1 MQTCGVCHAVK
12 PRVKELA
19 KEYKIPVEEID
30 ATLHPE
36 VASRYEVLTVPAV
49 LLMVG
54 DKEFARQARF
64 IDLLE
69 LEKRIVQA
77 KAYVEAEETE
87 WKPWKNVC
95 YQETYIFRLL
105 QKG

>member
-1 MQTCGVCHAVK
+1 MDEVKIIYISMQTCGVCHAVK

-36 VASRYEVLTVPAV
+36 VASRYEVLTVPAI

-64 IDLLE
+64 IDLME

-77 KAYVEAEETE
+77 KAYVKEEETE
-87 WKPWKNVC
+87 
-95 YQETYIFRLL
+95 
-105 QKG
+105 

>member
-1 MQTCGVCHAVK
+1 MDEVKIIYISMQTCGVCHAVK

-19 KEYKIPVEEID
+19 KEYKVPVEEID

-36 VASRYEVLTVPAV
+36 VASRYEVLTVPAI

-64 IDLLE
+64 IDLME

-77 KAYVEAEETE
+77 KAYVKEEETE
-87 WKPWKNVC
+87 
-95 YQETYIFRLL
+95 
-105 QKG
+105 

>member
-1 MQTCGVCHAVK
+1 MDEVKIIYISMQTCGVCHAIK

-19 KEYKIPVEEID
+19 KEYEIPVEEID

-36 VASRYEVLTVPAV
+36 VASLYEVLTVPAV
-49 LLMVG
+49 ILTLG

-77 KAYVEAEETE
+77 KAFAETEETE
-87 WKPWKNVC
+87 
-95 YQETYIFRLL
+95 
-105 QKG
+105 

>member
-1 MQTCGVCHAVK
+1 MDEVKIIYISMQTCGVCHAVK

-19 KEYKIPVEEID
+19 KEYKVPVEEID

-64 IDLLE
+64 IDLME

-77 KAYVEAEETE
+77 KAYVKEEETE
-87 WKPWKNVC
+87 
-95 YQETYIFRLL
+95 
-105 QKG
+105 

>member
-1 MQTCGVCHAVK
+1 MDEVKIIYISMQTCGVCHAVK

-49 LLMVG
+49 LLMV
-54 DKEFARQARF
+54 F
-64 IDLLE
+64 ILFPPFQHTPLLE
-69 LEKRIVQA
+69 RCA
-77 KAYVEAEETE
+77 
-87 WKPWKNVC
+87 
-95 YQETYIFRLL
+95 FRVP
-105 QKG
+105 KGR

>member
-1 MQTCGVCHAVK
+1 MDEVKIIYISTPTCGVCHAVK

-36 VASRYEVLTVPAV
+36 VASRYAVLTVPA
-49 LLMVG
+49 G

-64 IDLLE
+64 IDLME

-77 KAYVEAEETE
+77 KAYVEVEETE
-87 WKPWKNVC
+87 
-95 YQETYIFRLL
+95 
-105 QKG
+105 

>member
-1 MQTCGVCHAVK
+1 METVKIIYISTPTCGVCHVIRPQVMEIAGDYGITVK
-12 PRVKELA
+12 
-19 KEYKIPVEEID
+19 EID

-36 VASRYEVLTVPAV
+36 VASRYEVLTVPAI

-64 IDLLE
+64 IDLME

-77 KAYVEAEETE
+77 KAYVETEETE
-87 WKPWKNVC
+87 
-95 YQETYIFRLL
+95 
-105 QKG
+105 

>member
-1 MQTCGVCHAVK
+1 MNEVKIIYISTTTCGVCHAIK
-12 PRVKELA
+12 PRVQELA

-69 LEKRIVQA
+69 LEKRIVQV
-77 KAYVEAEETE
+77 KAYVGAEETE
-87 WKPWKNVC
+87 
-95 YQETYIFRLL
+95 
-105 QKG
+105 

>member
-1 MQTCGVCHAVK
+1 MDRVKIIYISMQTCGVCHAIK

-36 VASRYEVLTVPAV
+36 VAGRYEVLTVPAV

-69 LEKRIVQA
+69 LEKRMVQA
-77 KAYVEAEETE
+77 KAYVEAKETE
-87 WKPWKNVC
+87 
-95 YQETYIFRLL
+95 
-105 QKG
+105 

>member
-1 MQTCGVCHAVK
+1 MGEVKIIYISMQTCGVCHAVK

-19 KEYKIPVEEID
+19 KEYKVPVEEID

-36 VASRYEVLTVPAV
+36 VASRYEVLTVPAI

-64 IDLLE
+64 IDLME

-77 KAYVEAEETE
+77 KAYVKEEETE
-87 WKPWKNVC
+87 
-95 YQETYIFRLL
+95 
-105 QKG
+105 

>member
-1 MQTCGVCHAVK
+1 MDEVRIIYISMQTCGVCHAVK

-54 DKEFARQARF
+54 DKESSTLYRPFGTRKAHRSSKGVCGK
-64 IDLLE
+64 LE
-69 LEKRIVQA
+69 NLI
-77 KAYVEAEETE
+77 
-87 WKPWKNVC
+87 
-95 YQETYIFRLL
+95 I
-105 QKG
+105 

>member
-1 MQTCGVCHAVK
+1 MDEVKIIYISMQTCGVCHAVK

-69 LEKRIVQA
+69 LEKRIVQT
-77 KAYVEAEETE
+77 KAYVES
-87 WKPWKNVC
+87 
-95 YQETYIFRLL
+95 
-105 QKG
+105 

>member
-1 MQTCGVCHAVK
+1 MNEVKIIYISTPTCGVCHAIRPQVM
-12 PRVKELA
+12 EIA
-19 KEYKIPVEEID
+19 EDYGITVEEID

-36 VASRYEVLTVPAV
+36 VASLYEVLTVPAV
-49 LLMVG
+49 ILTLG

-77 KAYVEAEETE
+77 KAFAE
-87 WKPWKNVC
+87 N
-95 YQETYIFRLL
+95 
-105 QKG
+105 

>member
-1 MQTCGVCHAVK
+1 MNEVKIIYISTPTCGVCHAIRPQVM
-12 PRVKELA
+12 EIA
-19 KEYKIPVEEID
+19 EDYGITVEEID

-36 VASRYEVLTVPAV
+36 VASLYEVLTVPAV
-49 LLMVG
+49 ILTLG

-77 KAYVEAEETE
+77 KAFAE
-87 WKPWKNVC
+87 N
-95 YQETYIFRLL
+95 QIF
-105 QKG
+105 

>member
-1 MQTCGVCHAVK
+1 MNKVKIIYISTPTCGVCHAIQ

-19 KEYKIPVEEID
+19 KEYEIPVEEID

-36 VASRYEVLTVPAV
+36 VASRYEVLTVPAI

-64 IDLLE
+64 VDLME

-77 KAYVEAEETE
+77 KAYVEVEETE
-87 WKPWKNVC
+87 
-95 YQETYIFRLL
+95 
-105 QKG
+105 

>member
-1 MQTCGVCHAVK
+1 MDEVKIIYISTPTCGVCHAIK

-19 KEYKIPVEEID
+19 EEYKISVEEID

-36 VASRYEVLTVPAV
+36 VASLYEVLTVPAV
-49 LLMVG
+49 ILTLG

-77 KAYVEAEETE
+77 KAFAETEETE
-87 WKPWKNVC
+87 
-95 YQETYIFRLL
+95 
-105 QKG
+105 

>member
-1 MQTCGVCHAVK
+1 MDEVKIIYISTPTCGVCHAIRPQVM
-12 PRVKELA
+12 EIA
-19 KEYKIPVEEID
+19 EDYGITVEEID

-36 VASRYEVLTVPAV
+36 VASLYEVLTVPAV
-49 LLMVG
+49 ILTLG

-77 KAYVEAEETE
+77 KAFAE
-87 WKPWKNVC
+87 N
-95 YQETYIFRLL
+95 QIF
-105 QKG
+105 

>member
-1 MQTCGVCHAVK
+1 METVKIIYISTLTCGVCHVIRPQVMEIAGD
-12 PRVKELA
+12 
-19 KEYKIPVEEID
+19 YGITVEEIA

-36 VASRYEVLTVPAV
+36 VASLYEVLTVPAV
-49 LLMVG
+49 ILTLG

-77 KAYVEAEETE
+77 KAFAE
-87 WKPWKNVC
+87 N
-95 YQETYIFRLL
+95 
-105 QKG
+105 

>member
-1 MQTCGVCHAVK
+1 MDEVKIIYISTPTCGVCHAIK

-19 KEYKIPVEEID
+19 KEYEIPVEEID

-36 VASRYEVLTVPAV
+36 VASLYEVLTVPAV
-49 LLMVG
+49 
-54 DKEFARQARF
+54 

-77 KAYVEAEETE
+77 KAFAE
-87 WKPWKNVC
+87 N
-95 YQETYIFRLL
+95 
-105 QKG
+105 

>member
-19 KEYKIPVEEID
+19 KEYKVPVEEID

-36 VASRYEVLTVPAV
+36 VASRYEVLTVPAI

-64 IDLLE
+64 IDLME

-77 KAYVEAEETE
+77 KAYVKEEETE
-87 WKPWKNVC
+87 
-95 YQETYIFRLL
+95 
-105 QKG
+105 

>member
-1 MQTCGVCHAVK
+1 MDEVKIIYISMQTCEVCHAVK
-12 PRVKELA
+12 PRVKEIA
-19 KEYKIPVEEID
+19 GDYGITVEEID

-36 VASRYEVLTVPAV
+36 VASRYEVLTVPAI

-64 IDLLE
+64 IDLME

-77 KAYVEAEETE
+77 KAYVETEETE
-87 WKPWKNVC
+87 
-95 YQETYIFRLL
+95 
-105 QKG
+105 

>member
-1 MQTCGVCHAVK
+1 MEIVKIIYNSTPTCGVCHVILPQVMEIAGD
-12 PRVKELA
+12 
-19 KEYKIPVEEID
+19 YGITVEEID

-36 VASRYEVLTVPAV
+36 VASRYEVLTGPAI

-64 IDLLE
+64 IDLME

-77 KAYVEAEETE
+77 KAYVETEETE
-87 WKPWKNVC
+87 
-95 YQETYIFRLL
+95 
-105 QKG
+105 

>member
-1 MQTCGVCHAVK
+1 METVKIIYISMQTCGVCHAIK

-19 KEYKIPVEEID
+19 KEYEIPVEEID

-36 VASRYEVLTVPAV
+36 VASRYEVLTVPAI

-64 IDLLE
+64 VDLME

-77 KAYVEAEETE
+77 KAYVEVEETE
-87 WKPWKNVC
+87 
-95 YQETYIFRLL
+95 
-105 QKG
+105 

>member
-1 MQTCGVCHAVK
+1 METVKIIYISMQTCGVCHAIK

-19 KEYKIPVEEID
+19 KEYNIPVEEID

-36 VASRYEVLTVPAV
+36 VAGLYEVLTVPAV

-69 LEKRIVQA
+69 LKKRMVQA
-77 KAYVEAEETE
+77 KAYVEAKETE
-87 WKPWKNVC
+87 
-95 YQETYIFRLL
+95 
-105 QKG
+105 

>member
-1 MQTCGVCHAVK
+1 METVKTIYISTPTCGVCHVIRPQVMEIAGD
-12 PRVKELA
+12 
-19 KEYKIPVEEID
+19 YGITVEEID

-36 VASRYEVLTVPAV
+36 VASRYEVLTVPAI

-64 IDLLE
+64 IDLME

-77 KAYVEAEETE
+77 KAYVKEEETE
-87 WKPWKNVC
+87 
-95 YQETYIFRLL
+95 
-105 QKG
+105 

>member
-1 MQTCGVCHAVK
+1 MDEVKIIYISMQTCGVCHAVK

-19 KEYKIPVEEID
+19 KEYKISVEEID

-36 VASRYEVLTVPAV
+36 VASRYEVLTVPAI

-77 KAYVEAEETE
+77 KAYVKEEETE
-87 WKPWKNVC
+87 
-95 YQETYIFRLL
+95 
-105 QKG
+105 

>member
-1 MQTCGVCHAVK
+1 MDEVKIIYISMQTCGVCHAIK
-12 PRVKELA
+12 PRVKELS

-36 VASRYEVLTVPAV
+36 VASLYEVLTVPAV
-49 LLMVG
+49 ILTLG

-77 KAYVEAEETE
+77 KAFAE
-87 WKPWKNVC
+87 
-95 YQETYIFRLL
+95 I
-105 QKG
+105 

>member
-1 MQTCGVCHAVK
+1 MDEVKIIYISTPTCGVCHAIK

-36 VASRYEVLTVPAV
+36 VASLYEVLIVPAV
-49 LLMVG
+49 ILTIG

-77 KAYVEAEETE
+77 NAYVETEETE
-87 WKPWKNVC
+87 
-95 YQETYIFRLL
+95 
-105 QKG
+105 

>member
-1 MQTCGVCHAVK
+1 METVKIIYISMQTCGVCHAMK

-19 KEYKIPVEEID
+19 KEYKVPVEEID

-54 DKEFARQARF
+54 DKELARQARF
-64 IDLLE
+64 IDLLD
-69 LEKRIVQA
+69 LENRIVQA
-77 KAYVEAEETE
+77 KAYVEAEKTE
-87 WKPWKNVC
+87 
-95 YQETYIFRLL
+95 
-105 QKG
+105 